1 MTERDP
7 SLWNEDL
14 APTTPEQ
21 RTWGKWDIAALW
33 VGMVICI
40 PTYGLAAGLV
50 AAGWPL
56 WIALLSIALGN
67 LVVLAPMVLNG
78 HAGTRYG
85 IPFPVLLR
93 SSFGVLGANVPAMM
107 RALVACGWFGIQT
120 WIGGQALYVLMRV
133 LLPAGWDLPQLLP
146 DWFGITTG
154 QLVAFLAFWVI
165 NVAIIWRGMESI
177 RVLERWSAPVLLLM
191 GLALLVWAVWKV
203 GDLGTLLAD
212 PALPEGAS
220 RPSNWTALAIG
231 LTSAVAFWGTLAL
244 NIPDFAR
251 YAKSQRDQV
260 VGQAIGLPPTM
271 VFFVFIGAV
280 VTNATFIVFGQRI
293 ADPTLVIERIGGA
306 PLLILAMFG
315 LAIATLSTNLAANI
329 VSPAN
334 DLSNLAPRKISFRTG
349 AMIASV
355 VGIVIMPWKLW
366 TDSQAYISAWLL
378 GYGSMLGAIGGVMI
392 ADYFVIRRGR
402 LVVDDLYRRGGI
414 YEYVR
419 GFNPVALVAL
429 VLGIL
434 PNVPGFLGAI
444 GALQPGATFTT
455 IYQWGWFVALLV
467 AGATY
472 ALGMQLVKQEVTHG
486 SLALDDGQRHP
497 VR

>member
-1 MTERDP
+1 MNRES

-14 APTTPEQ
+14 APVPPER
-21 RTWGKWDIAALW
+21 RTWGRWDIAALW
-33 VGMVICI
+33 IGMVICI

-120 WIGGQALYVLMRV
+120 WIGGHALYILARA
-133 LLPAGWDLPQLLP
+133 LLPAGWDLPQVLP
-146 DWFGITTG
+146 GWFGITTG
-154 QLVAFLAFWVI
+154 QLIAFLVFWLI

-177 RVLERWSAPVLLLM
+177 RVLERWAAPLLLVM
-191 GLALLVWAVWKV
+191 GVALLGWAIWAV

-212 PALPEGAS
+212 PELPEGAT

-251 YAKSQRDQV
+251 FARSQRDQV

-280 VTNATFIVFGQRI
+280 VTNASFLVFGERL

-306 PLLILAMFG
+306 PLLILSMFG

-334 DLSNLAPRKISFRTG
+334 DLSNLAPRRISFRAG

-355 VGIVIMPWKLW
+355 IGVLIMPWKLW
-366 TDSQAYISAWLL
+366 TDSQAYITQWLL
-378 GYGSMLGAIGGVMI
+378 GYGSCLGAIGGVMI
-392 ADYFVIRRGR
+392 ADYFLIRRGR
-402 LVVDDLYRRGGI
+402 LLVDDLYRRGGA
-414 YEYVR
+414 YEYRR
-419 GFNPVALVAL
+419 GFNPVALIAL
-429 VLGIL
+429 ALGIL
-434 PNVPGFLGAI
+434 PNLPGFLGTLGVV
-444 GALQPGATFTT
+444 GAVEPFTT
-455 IYQWGWFVALLV
+455 IYEWGWFVALLV

-472 ALGMQLVKQEVTHG
+472 TAGMKLTNQEMIHGALAV
-486 SLALDDGQRHP
+486 DDGQRYP

>member
-1 MTERDP
+1 MNRES

-14 APTTPEQ
+14 APVPPER
-21 RTWGKWDIAALW
+21 RTWGQWDIAALW

-67 LVVLAPMVLNG
+67 LVVLVPMVLNG

-93 SSFGVLGANVPAMM
+93 SSFGVLGANVPALM

-120 WIGGQALYVLMRV
+120 WIGGHALYILARA
-133 LLPAGWDLPQLLP
+133 LLPAGWDLPQILP
-146 DWFGITTG
+146 GWFGITTG
-154 QLVAFLAFWVI
+154 QFVAFLLFWLI

-177 RVLERWSAPVLLLM
+177 RVLERWAAPLLLVM
-191 GLALLVWAVWKV
+191 GLALLGWAVWAV

-212 PALPEGAS
+212 ADLPEGTS

-251 YAKSQRDQV
+251 FARSQRDQV
-260 VGQAIGLPPTM
+260 VGQAISLPTTM

-280 VTNATFIVFGQRI
+280 VTNASFLVFGERL

-306 PLLILAMFG
+306 PLLVLSMFG

-334 DLSNLAPRKISFRTG
+334 DLSNLAPRRISFRAG
-349 AMIASV
+349 AMIASL
-355 VGIVIMPWKLW
+355 VGVLIMPWKLW
-366 TDSQAYISAWLL
+366 TDSQAYITQWLL
-378 GYGSMLGAIGGVMI
+378 GYGSCLGAVGGVMI
-392 ADYFVIRRGR
+392 ADYFLIRRGR
-402 LVVDDLYRRGGI
+402 LSVDDLYRRGGA
-414 YEYVR
+414 YEYRR
-419 GFNPVALVAL
+419 GFNPLALAAL
-429 VLGIL
+429 ALGIL

-444 GALQPGATFTT
+444 GVIDAGVLFTT
-455 IYQWGWFVALLV
+455 IYEWGWFVALLV

-472 ALGMQLVKQEVTHG
+472 TAGMKLTNQEDIHG
-486 SLALDDGQRHP
+486 ALALDDGQRHP